1 MNGKVK
7 MKSGVNV
14 SSTLPVIVLQA
25 YLDAITKS
33 MRRGVIPVAIFDRLK
48 DITTISKK

>member
-7 MKSGVNV
+7 MKSGVKTN
-14 SSTLPVIVLQA
+14 STLPVIVLQA

-48 DITTISKK
+48 DITTEIKK